1 MVRLYVGSTKAGG
14 WNCLIRVTWVPFP
27 TISCKN
33 LISADLSASRDSI
46 LMFPLL
52 VTLRIQ
58 VTKCTSYRM
67 GVSTKALPADSDLC
81 HNGNFA
87 FAVHYELQTMR
98 QICPRPS
105 SGNKQ
110 CSQHI
115 FLKGSD
121 AGYKNEPQKVSNLKK
136 LSCKR
141 DKQLRSLSQAVHYH

>member
-14 WNCLIRVTWVPFP
+14 WDWLIKVTWGPFP

-67 GVSTKALPADSDLC
+67 GVSTEALPALTQIFVTMAILHLQSIMSCRQWGKSVPDL
-81 HNGNFA
+81 HLAINN
-87 FAVHYELQTMR
+87 AV
-98 QICPRPS
+98 S
-105 SGNKQ
+105 
-110 CSQHI
+110 I
-115 FLKGSD
+115 FFQSSD
-121 AGYKNEPQKVSNLKK
+121 AGYRNEPQKVSNLKK

-141 DKQLRSLSQAVHYH
+141 DKQLRQLSQAVHYH